1 MNERNEL
8 LKEVEERIM
17 ELASETE
24 DFRKTDFF
32 KSYLDSMSKFWKYS
46 YHNQLLIYFAM
57 PKATQVAGFHTWNEL
72 GRKVKKGSKAIK
84 ILAPYKK
91 TIKVVNPET
100 LKEEEKGITLF
111 FPVSVFDVS
120 DTEGRPLP
128 EIDVTIEGDSYG
140 EFLSALLSF
149 CKENGIEV
157 DFKHFGVNGLYGY
170 STGGQIMIAKTES
183 INTQV
188 NTLIHEIA
196 HELLH
201 KNMEGLSR
209 QQKEIQA
216 EGTAYVVTKHF
227 GLENKSFNYLAL
239 YDADHKKIMDNLKA
253 IADASKEIIGFLEG
267 SLFIQPA
274 VA

>member
-1 MNERNEL
+1 MNEKNEL
-8 LKEVEERIM
+8 LKEVEERVM

-32 KSYLDSMSKFWKYS
+32 KSYLESMSKFWKYS

-91 TIKVVNPET
+91 TIKEVDPET
-100 LKEEEKGITLF
+100 NEEKEKEITLF

-120 DTEGRPLP
+120 DTEGKPLP
-128 EIDVTIEGDSYG
+128 EVDVTVDGDSYG
-140 EFLSALLSF
+140 DFLSALLTF
-149 CKENGIEV
+149 CKEMSIKV
-157 DFKHFGVNGLYGY
+157 DFKHFGVNGLFGY
-170 STGGQIMIAKTES
+170 SSGGQIMISMNGT

-201 KNMEGLSR
+201 KDGADLSR

-239 YDADHKKIMDNLKA
+239 YDADHKKIMENLKA
-253 IADASKEIIGFLEG
+253 IAEASKEIIGFLEMNMFPKG
-267 SLFIQPA
+267 ER
-274 VA
+274 